1 MFPSA
6 SAFDILRDPELVNFQ
21 DRRKSC
27 DRAPRVSRQERF
39 RFLFSTAETDVNVH
53 FLIPLDTVKGDND
66 SRCNSSPCP
75 ELTSNPMSIE
85 NSPTDT
91 KESTMEC
98 ENDSQ
103 DIATTTL
110 REASIE
116 NIDFTVIYNKQKI
129 SVNFALDG
137 TVAELKTHLQKII
150 SVPQA
155 MQKVMFKGLAKDDQT
170 LRNLGV
176 TKGNNR
182 LRHTFQSV
190 CLGIV

>member
-1 MFPSA
+1 M
-6 SAFDILRDPELVNFQ
+6 
-21 DRRKSC
+21 
-27 DRAPRVSRQERF
+27 
-39 RFLFSTAETDVNVH
+39 
-53 FLIPLDTVKGDND
+53 KGDNND
-66 SRCNSSPCP
+66 SCCNSSPCP
-75 ELTSNPMSIE
+75 ELASNPKSIE
-85 NSPTDT
+85 NSATDT

-98 ENDSQ
+98 ENNVDNSQ
-103 DIATTTL
+103 NTAATTL
-110 REASIE
+110 QEPSE

-176 TKGNNR
+176 TKGSNKRNKR
-182 LRHTFQSV
+182 IKAYFSKHMFCNYISIFAYFTL
-190 CLGIV
+190 CN